1 MKVTMAQLRRTLI
14 NELIDKY
21 VEMFQ
26 AMDDEELFD
35 LYKEKVVGLVKV
47 NGEWTNGNTL

>member
-1 MKVTMAQLRRTLI
+1 MAQLRRTLI

-26 AMDDEELFD
+26 EMGDEELFD

-47 NGEWTNGNTL
+47 NGEWTHGDTLQG